1 MCAAVTLPVEARL
14 VGARLVVIVEVHVD
28 LITDML
34 TTGVVVT
41 PGGVIGVVMIENSG
55 VGKVI
60 EGSSRLV
67 SEVLGSVNV
76 TVDQSNSELVRE
88 GKTKPELFVEE
99 LREGVV
105 AEYSVETELLD
116 SLPDGKIPPGRIV
129 MTDPSETV
137 VTVKEMLPV

>member
-129 MTDPSETV
+129 MTDPSEAV

>member
-1 MCAAVTLPVEARL
+1 M
-14 VGARLVVIVEVHVD
+14 
-28 LITDML
+28 
-34 TTGVVVT
+34 
-41 PGGVIGVVMIENSG
+41 
-55 VGKVI
+55 I

-88 GKTKPELFVEE
+88 EKTKPELVVEE